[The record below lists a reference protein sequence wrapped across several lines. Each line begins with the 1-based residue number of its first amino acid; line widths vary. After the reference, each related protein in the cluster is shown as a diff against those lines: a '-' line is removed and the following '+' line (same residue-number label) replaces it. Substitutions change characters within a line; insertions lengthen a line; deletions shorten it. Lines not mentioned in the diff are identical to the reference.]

1 MESNDLPLYNTWKY
15 LYKVVVLSNKSLH
28 IIDKYSH
35 NLSEEQR
42 VAYEAEVRA
51 LRALFYYYIMD
62 MYGTSAI
69 VTSYDNDRMKLCRA
83 SVARFSVLS

>member
-1 MESNDLPLYNTWKY
+1 MIYHSTILGKY

-51 LRALFYYYIMD
+51 LSTFLLLH
-62 MYGTSAI
+62 YGYVWQSAHRNI
-69 VTSYDNDRMKLCRA
+69 L
-83 SVARFSVLS
+83 